1 MCPKK
6 NGMSSQNNG
15 SVSIKDTDREK
26 EIYEYWYL
34 GNSSYE
40 VLKLKQ
46 NIWKNKVVTGK
57 TPFRSILYDSIYLF

>member
-26 EIYEYWYL
+26 EIYEY
-34 GNSSYE
+34 
-40 VLKLKQ
+40 
-46 NIWKNKVVTGK
+46 
-57 TPFRSILYDSIYLF
+57 